1 MSVGG
6 KSGRTNGTHR
16 DYPPPAH
23 PAKLKIITIFEEEKG
38 SALDTNVSEI
48 ARVLF

>member
-1 MSVGG
+1 MLVAKVVEQQLIVTIS
-6 KSGRTNGTHR
+6 
-16 DYPPPAH
+16 PPPS

-38 SALDTNVSEI
+38 NALDTNVSEI

>member
-1 MSVGG
+1 MAKVGE
-6 KSGRTNGTHR
+6 RMELIVTIF
-16 DYPPPAH
+16 P

-38 SALDTNVSEI
+38 NALDTNVSEI

>member
-1 MSVGG
+1 MLVA
-6 KSGRTNGTHR
+6 KVVEQQLIVTI
-16 DYPPPAH
+16 PPPL

-38 SALDTNVSEI
+38 NALDTNVSEI